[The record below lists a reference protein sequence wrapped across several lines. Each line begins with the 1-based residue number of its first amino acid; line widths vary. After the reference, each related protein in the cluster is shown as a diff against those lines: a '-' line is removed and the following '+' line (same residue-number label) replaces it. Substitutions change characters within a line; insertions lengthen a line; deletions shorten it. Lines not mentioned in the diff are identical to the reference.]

1 MFSND
6 DIVEFFPHFFL
17 FPAAFYEEE
26 VAARE
31 EKLKHSATKIEHQ
44 KNKSGQIQQKM
55 AEMHHHSTTMQQQ
68 SSQYSEEVLEWQ
80 RMAKKEKSVS
90 TQREQKIIAVSI
102 NFD

>member
-1 MFSND
+1 
-6 DIVEFFPHFFL
+6 
-17 FPAAFYEEE
+17 
-26 VAARE
+26 
-31 EKLKHSATKIEHQ
+31 
-44 KNKSGQIQQKM
+44 M